1 MPIDADILAA
11 IVAELAGRPGH
22 EKVRA
27 LLYRLLVE
35 ALGARSEQIAFERK
49 IPEVNGRVDALLGR
63 TIIEIKTDLR
73 RERPAAEAQLA
84 RYLPEREGAT
94 GQRYVGLATDG
105 ATFAAY
111 EMRDGALVALTGHDV
126 RVTEAARLV
135 AWLEGVIA
143 VRDWLPAD
151 AIGIT
156 GELGRESAAFAR
168 TLGLLAAA
176 WAGLARH
183 PEAVLKRQLWSRHLG
198 FVYGRAIDDSTL
210 WLQHT
215 YLVILAKAIAAGT
228 MGQSSNLARSTP
240 ADLLSGRHFREAG
253 VHGAVETDFFGWVLD
268 APGGDAI
275 VAGLAAH
282 AARFDLGSV
291 DVDLLKVLYESLIDP
306 EQRHDLGEYYT
317 PDWLARKVVRRALDA
332 PADQSC
338 LDPACGSGSFL
349 FHAVRLKREALL
361 AAGVPPGLVA
371 ARCCAGVTGFDVHP
385 VAVIFARVTYLL
397 ALGEA
402 LPQRDGDLSL
412 PVYLGDALQWNVT
425 RDGLERDLVVEVPR
439 DPREGRKGA
448 PLLRFPLELCADP
461 AGFDRVI
468 TALHA
473 ASEAGWSGDAF
484 AASLPGLGVPP
495 DQVATL
501 RATYLTYDRLRRAG
515 RDHVWGFAARNLS
528 RPVALSDGA
537 RVDVVIGN
545 PPWLSYRFM
554 AAAMQRR
561 FRDTARRLGLWV
573 GPEEAHLVTQTDL
586 SALFFARAAELYA
599 RRPQGRRSGGRV
611 AMVLPLAA
619 LSRGQFRAFRTGD
632 WTGLRVAFTEG
643 WMLDNQA
650 VAPVFRVPTCVLF
663 AEVTGGPARPTPD
676 RVTAFAGRLPSK
688 DAPEALA
695 DRHLVL
701 RDAPAPLA
709 ANFAAGSPYRDRFR
723 QGAALVPRVLCLV
736 ERVPVGRLGANP
748 GAPLVRSRRS
758 SLEKLPWRDHP
769 GQQGAIEARYLRGVH
784 LGASIAPFRALE
796 PAEGVIPVEQG
807 VLLDARQA
815 AGHGAPRL
823 AAWLREAEAAWTQKS
838 AGTMTLKQGWDYNR
852 KLTVQFP
859 PAPLRVVFAK
869 AGTRP
874 AACLL
879 DGDGVIDDTLYWAA
893 VASRAEGRYLLAI
906 LNSEAARRRIAALQ
920 ARGEQGARHFDKL
933 MFTLPIPLFDAR
945 SALHAALAA
954 EAEAAEA
961 VAAGVA
967 IPPGTSFQRARAGVR
982 AALAADGIAARLDA
996 AVEALLGPPGRGPA
1010 VPNPALPIP
1019 AGRPV
1024 PEPAEV

>member
-11 IVAELAGRPGH
+11 IVAELTSRPGH

-27 LLYRLLVE
+27 LLHRLLTD

-63 TIIEIKTDLR
+63 TIIEIKADLR

-84 RYLPEREGAT
+84 RYLPERERAT

-105 ATFAAY
+105 ATFTAY
-111 EMRDGALVALTGHDV
+111 EMRDGVLVALTGHDV
-126 RVTEAARLV
+126 RVAEAARLV

-176 WAGLARH
+176 WDALERH

-198 FVYGRAIDDSTL
+198 IVYGRTIDDSTL

-228 MGQSSNLARSTP
+228 MGSGRYTP
-240 ADLLSGRHFREAG
+240 ADLLSGRQFREAG

-268 APGGDAI
+268 APGGEAI

-361 AAGVPPGLVA
+361 AAGVEPGAVA
-371 ARCCAGVTGFDVHP
+371 ARCCASVTGFDVHP

-402 LPQRDGDLSL
+402 LPARSGDISL

-425 RDGLERDLVVEVPR
+425 RDGLMRDLVVEVPR

-448 PLLRFPLELCADP
+448 PLLRFPLDLCADP
-461 AGFDRVI
+461 ALFDRVV

-473 ASEAGWSGDAF
+473 ASEASWRVEAF
-484 AASLPGLGVPP
+484 VASLPGLGVPP
-495 DQVATL
+495 GQVETL
-501 RATYLTYDRLRRAG
+501 RATYVTYDRLRRAG
-515 RDHVWGFAARNLS
+515 RDHVWGFVARNLS

-545 PPWLSYRFM
+545 PPWLSYRYM
-554 AAAMQRR
+554 ARPMQRL

-573 GPEEAHLVTQTDL
+573 GPDEARLVTQTDL
-586 SALFFARAAELYA
+586 SGLFFARAAELYA
-599 RRPQGRRSGGRV
+599 RRPAGHRAGGRV

-632 WTGLRVAFTEG
+632 WTGLTVAFTEG
-643 WMLDNQA
+643 WVLDNQA

-663 AEVTGGPARPTPD
+663 AEVTNGRARATPA

-701 RDAPAPLA
+701 RDAPAPEA
-709 ANFAAGSPYRDRFR
+709 ANFAAVSPYRDRFR
-723 QGAALVPRVLCLV
+723 QGASLVPRVLCLV

-758 SLEKLPWRDHP
+758 SLEKMPWRDHP
-769 GQQGAIEARYLRGVH
+769 GQQGAIEARYLRRVH
-784 LGASIAPFRALE
+784 LGATIAPFRALD
-796 PAEGVIPVEQG
+796 PAEGVIPVADG

-815 AGHGAPRL
+815 AGAGAPRA
-823 AAWLREAEAAWTQKS
+823 AAWLREAEAAWTGKS
-838 AGTMTLKQGWDYNR
+838 AGTMTLKQRWDYNR
-852 KLTVQFP
+852 GLAVQFP
-859 PAPLRVVFAK
+859 TAPLRVVFAK

-879 DGDGVIDDTLYWAA
+879 DGDEIIDHKLYWAS
-893 VASRAEGRYLLAI
+893 VESRAEGLYLLAL
-906 LNSEAARRRIAALQ
+906 LNSEAVRRRIAHLQ
-920 ARGEQGARHFDKL
+920 SRGEQGTRDFDKL

-945 SALHAALAA
+945 LPLHAELARYA
-954 EAEAAEA
+954 ETAEA
-961 VAAGVA
+961 VADGVA
-967 IPPGTSFQRARAGVR
+967 LVHDLPFQKARALVR
-982 AALAADGIAARLDA
+982 AALLADGIAARIDG
-996 AVEALLGPPGRGPA
+996 AVETLLGPVVGGLV
-1010 VPNPALPIP
+1010 VPVEARL
-1019 AGRPV
+1019 

>member
-1 MPIDADILAA
+1 MPLADAALDA
-11 IVAELAGRPGH
+11 IVLELATRPGH

-27 LLYRLLVE
+27 LLYRLMVE
-35 ALGARSEQIAFERK
+35 ALDARSEQIAFERR
-49 IPEVNGRVDALLGR
+49 IPEVNGRADALLGR
-63 TIIEIKTDLR
+63 TVIEIKTDLR
-73 RERPAAEAQLA
+73 RERPAAEAQLT
-84 RYLPEREGAT
+84 RYLPEREAAT

-111 EMRDGALVALTGHDV
+111 EIRDGVLVALTGHDV
-126 RVTEAARLV
+126 RVSEAGRLV

-151 AIGIT
+151 ALGIT
-156 GELGRESAAFAR
+156 GELGRGSAAFAR

-176 WAGLARH
+176 WAALARH

-198 FVYGRAIDDSTL
+198 IVYGRAIDDDTL

-228 MGQSSNLARSTP
+228 MGQARTTP
-240 ADLLSGRHFREAG
+240 ADLLSGRHFHEAG

-268 APGGDAI
+268 APGGPDI

-317 PDWLARKVVRRALDA
+317 PDWLARKVVRRALDE

-349 FHAVRLKREALL
+349 FHAVRLKREALI
-361 AAGVPPGLVA
+361 AAGVAPGAVA
-371 ARCCAGVTGFDVHP
+371 ARCCATITGFDVHP

-397 ALGEA
+397 ALGDA
-402 LPQRDGDLSL
+402 LPARAGDISL

-425 RDGLERDLVVEVPR
+425 RDGLMRDLVVAVPR

-448 PLLRFPLELCADP
+448 PLLRFPLDLCADP
-461 AGFDRVI
+461 AAFDRVI
-468 TALHA
+468 AALHG
-473 ASEAGWSGDAF
+473 ASEEGWSPEAF
-484 AASLPGLGVPP
+484 ALSLPGLGIPP
-495 DQVATL
+495 EQVETL
-501 RATYLTYDRLRRAG
+501 RATYATYDRLRRAG
-515 RDHVWGFAARNLS
+515 RDHVWGFVARNLS

-545 PPWLSYRFM
+545 PPWLSYRYM
-554 AAAMQRR
+554 AAPMQRL
-561 FRDTARRLGLWV
+561 FRDTARRFGLWV
-573 GPEEAHLVTQTDL
+573 GPDEARLVTQTDL
-586 SALFFARAAELYA
+586 SGLFFARAAELYA
-599 RRPQGRRSGGRV
+599 RAPRGRRPGGRV

-619 LSRGQFRAFRTGD
+619 LSRGQFRAFRTGA
-632 WTGLRVAFTEG
+632 WTGLSVAFTEG
-643 WMLDNQA
+643 WVLDNQA

-663 AEVTGGPARPTPD
+663 AQVTHGPARATPD

-695 DRHLVL
+695 DRHLTL
-701 RDAPAPLA
+701 RDAPAPA
-709 ANFAAGSPYRDRFR
+709 AVDFAAASPYRDRFR
-723 QGAALVPRVLCLV
+723 QGASLVPRVLCLV

-748 GAPLVRSRRS
+748 GAPLVRSLRS
-758 SLEKLPWRDHP
+758 ALEKMPWRDHP
-769 GQQGAIEARYLRGVH
+769 SQQGGIEARFLCPVH

-796 PAEGVIPVEQG
+796 SAEGLIPVAEDG

-815 AGHGAPRL
+815 AGRGAPRL

-838 AGTMTLKQGWDYNR
+838 AGTMSLKAGWDYNR

-859 PAPLRVVFAK
+859 LAPMRVVFAK

-879 DGDGVIDDTLYWAA
+879 GGEGVIDHTLYWAP
-893 VASRAEGRYLLAI
+893 VESRAEGLYLVAI
-906 LNSEAARRRIAALQ
+906 LNSETVRARIVGLQ
-920 ARGEQGARHFDKL
+920 ARGEQGPRHFDKL

-945 SALHAALAA
+945 IPLHAILAEQA
-954 EAEAAEA
+954 EEAAA

-967 IPPGTSFQRARAGVR
+967 LAPGLPFRKARGLVR
-982 AALAADGIAARLDA
+982 AALRADGIAQRIDVS
-996 AVEALLGPPGRGPA
+996 VEALLGPHDAGGVEPA
-1010 VPNPALPIP
+1010 RE
-1019 AGRPV
+1019 AGV
-1024 PEPAEV
+1024 LEPAEP